1 MKIDNF
7 ELFEKYILDFG
18 PDIGDPNIYQVEII
32 ERKKDGVKTSGANN
46 SSRRVASYF
55 IESKAQWDKMK
66 PRIKDLADS
75 RPGVRVY
82 INPNKKKA
90 SRCLKQLNLDLAE
103 RNIHDAYTGISKIL
117 DTAIAKTTPNKKGGS
132 VWILDI
138 DPDDSFWDRKEEI
151 EDLLKN
157 DTIVILPSKSGEH
170 ILTRPFNREE
180 FKKDF
185 TERFGV
191 WKEDIIK
198 INSLTNLYYNDEGV

>member
-1 MKIDNF
+1 MKVDNF

-18 PDIGDPNIYQVEII
+18 DNVGDPNIYQINVI

-46 SSRRVASYF
+46 SARRVASYF
-55 IESKAQWDKMK
+55 IESRAQWDKMK

-103 RNIHDAYTGISKIL
+103 RHIHDAFTGISKIL

-132 VWILDI
+132 IWILDI
-138 DPDDSFWDRKEEI
+138 DPDDSFWDRKEEL

-157 DTIVILPSKSGEH
+157 ETIVILPSKSGEH
-170 ILTRPFNREE
+170 ILTRTFNREQ

-198 INSLTNLYYNDEGV
+198 INALTNLYYNDEGV